1 METQETGKTLKD
13 YFKHYTF
20 GEMGVVKR
28 IVQVEVTWNPSVTA
42 AFALI
47 PLPILVNF
55 IP

>member
-1 METQETGKTLKD
+1 MGTQETGKTLKVTALHHWGNGD
-13 YFKHYTF
+13 CK
-20 GEMGVVKR
+20 KR
-28 IVQVEVTWNPSVTA
+28 ILQMEVTWDPSVTV

>member
-13 YFKHYTF
+13 YIKHDTI

-28 IVQVEVTWNPSVTA
+28 IVQMEVTWNPSVTA